1 MLIIPPPKVYDTK
14 LERLLAL
21 NEEIYSVVWGKIY
34 RRRLWRSLRFPLG
47 VEVSEDTWCL
57 IDVLASDCSFRTTA
71 CGYYYYRKRSDSVT
85 HNITPKR
92 WEGLYLANLKRY
104 KALLCESDNGGQLC
118 PYYLYAVRCLTTTQ
132 VQYGGRRDA
141 TAEIDFLRR
150 HMPGAGCLFSRALP
164 LKDRLWLLC
173 IKTLGL
179 RRFVEA
185 YVAFVR
191 RRTGRK

>member
-1 MLIIPPPKVYDTK
+1 M
-14 LERLLAL
+14 
-21 NEEIYSVVWGKIY
+21 VWGKIY

-104 KALLCESDNGGQLC
+104 KALLCESDNRGQLC
-118 PYYLYAVRCLTTTQ
+118 PYYLYVVKCLTTTQ
-132 VQYGGRRDA
+132 LMYDGHRDA
-141 TAEIDFLRR
+141 HDEIEYLRR
-150 HMPGAGCLFSRALP
+150 HTPPARCLFVPSLS

-173 IKTLGL
+173 IKALGL
-179 RRFVEA
+179 RRFVGA
-185 YVAFVR
+185 YVALVR
-191 RRTGRK
+191 RRTGCR